1 MLYLGNF
8 FLFAPNLCN
17 IKFPYILLNGTAH
30 SIIYSKKSRK
40 IILEKYKKIS
50 NIKYLGFECHDIW
63 YNSFLN
69 NRYFYYKPLCFQPFT
84 MTENRKNWSNN
95 FIDFI
100 LHFLKVYSE
109 PINGMNNYYIIIYII
124 YVCIFIIKTP
134 MNFFKNMLSSE
145 GKVSSKR
152 FVTFVCLLFMLIG
165 YTANLFWD
173 FTIDDNLFESLQWIV
188 MAGLGFTAAENF
200 SPKDEVVVEEEPEP
214 SRTVV
219 THEYDYD
226 EEDI

>member
-1 MLYLGNF
+1 MR
-8 FLFAPNLCN
+8 AV
-17 IKFPYILLNGTAH
+17 
-30 SIIYSKKSRK
+30 
-40 IILEKYKKIS
+40 
-50 NIKYLGFECHDIW
+50 
-63 YNSFLN
+63 
-69 NRYFYYKPLCFQPFT
+69 FYA
-84 MTENRKNWSNN
+84 
-95 FIDFI
+95 
-100 LHFLKVYSE
+100 V
-109 PINGMNNYYIIIYII
+109 
-124 YVCIFIIKTP
+124 IFIIKTL

-200 SPKDEVVVEEEPEP
+200 SPKDEVVVEEEPTP
-214 SRTVV
+214 SSTIV
-219 THEYDYD
+219 THEYNYD

>member
-1 MLYLGNF
+1 MRAF
-8 FLFAPNLCN
+8 F
-17 IKFPYILLNGTAH
+17 
-30 SIIYSKKSRK
+30 
-40 IILEKYKKIS
+40 
-50 NIKYLGFECHDIW
+50 
-63 YNSFLN
+63 
-69 NRYFYYKPLCFQPFT
+69 
-84 MTENRKNWSNN
+84 
-95 FIDFI
+95 
-100 LHFLKVYSE
+100 
-109 PINGMNNYYIIIYII
+109 
-124 YVCIFIIKTP
+124 YVVIFIIKKL

-165 YTANLFWD
+165 HTSNLFWD
-173 FTIDDNLFESLQWIV
+173 FTIDTNLFESLQWIV

-200 SPKDEVVVEEEPEP
+200 SPKDEIVVEEPEP